1 MADQAEETKSTTRT
15 GLKIVRE
22 LLVTAA
28 LAGLAFFLIQTSFQN
43 FQVEGSSM
51 EATLEP
57 SQLVLVNKLLY
68 RQFGVGSLNKFVPFL
83 DRDGDGVIQPFHEPS
98 RGEVIVFRFPGD
110 PDRKF
115 IKRIIGVSGDVVR
128 ISRGVVILNGV
139 QLEESYVENRGNYT
153 IDSLTVPEGH
163 YWVMGDNR
171 AGSSDSKD
179 WGALP
184 RENVIG
190 KAWVTY
196 WPLSSWGVLRSYAP

>member
-1 MADQAEETKSTTRT
+1 MET
-15 GLKIVRE
+15 
-22 LLVTAA
+22 
-28 LAGLAFFLIQTSFQN
+28 
-43 FQVEGSSM
+43 
-51 EATLEP
+51 TLEP

-83 DRDGDGVIQPFHEPS
+83 ARDGDGVIQPFHEPS

-115 IKRIIGVSGDVVR
+115 IKRIIGIPGDVVE
-128 ISRGVVILNGV
+128 ISRGVVKLNGV
-139 QLEESYVENRGNYT
+139 QLEESYVKNRGKYT
-153 IDSLTVPEGH
+153 MDPLTVPEGH